1 MTRRSFHIELKKTRL
16 YFSQCIESQDMRI
29 HAHTHTPQQQR
40 QITTTIA
47 TTTTTT
53 TTTATTAWTGSL
65 HLYNCG
71 MRQRGLG
78 TVRVGGFVKR

>member
-1 MTRRSFHIELKKTRL
+1 MTRRSFHIEFQKTRL
-16 YFSQCIESQDMRI
+16 YLSQCIESQDMRI

-53 TTTATTAWTGSL
+53 
-65 HLYNCG
+65 
-71 MRQRGLG
+71 
-78 TVRVGGFVKR
+78 K